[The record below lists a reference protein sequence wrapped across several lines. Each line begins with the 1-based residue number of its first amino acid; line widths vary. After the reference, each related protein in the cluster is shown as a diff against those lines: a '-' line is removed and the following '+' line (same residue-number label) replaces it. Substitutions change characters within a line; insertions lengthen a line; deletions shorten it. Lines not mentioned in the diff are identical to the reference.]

1 MPHASGIWYLGMKDA
16 HSPRMHTFP
25 NMPIVFTL
33 KHNESE
39 IYKVVFWFFFTSF
52 ILKYHLS
59 NNDLLS
65 EKGARV
71 YLLTE
76 NLDC

>member
-1 MPHASGIWYLGMKDA
+1 
-16 HSPRMHTFP
+16 
-25 NMPIVFTL
+25 MPIVFTL
-33 KHNESE
+33 KHDESE
-39 IYKVVFWFFFTSF
+39 IYEVLFCFVLFFTSF

-76 NLDC
+76 NLEY

>member
-1 MPHASGIWYLGMKDA
+1 MHIC
-16 HSPRMHTFP
+16 PRMHTFP

-39 IYKVVFWFFFTSF
+39 IYKFFCFFFTSF

-76 NLDC
+76 NLDY